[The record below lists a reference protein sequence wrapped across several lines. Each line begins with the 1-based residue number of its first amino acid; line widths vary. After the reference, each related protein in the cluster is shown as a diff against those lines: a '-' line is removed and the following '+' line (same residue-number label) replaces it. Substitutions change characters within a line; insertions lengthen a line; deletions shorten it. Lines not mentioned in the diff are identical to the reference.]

1 MSKIISVSRRTDIPA
16 FYSDWFMNRLKEGY
30 AGYVNPFGGQ
40 KYIVS
45 LKPEDV
51 TCFVFWSKNYK
62 PFIKKLE
69 TIKEMGYKF
78 YFNYTIT
85 GLPQIF
91 ECNLV
96 EKDIAI
102 EKLKELS
109 SLYSQKHINWRYDP
123 IIISEATDYNFHVKN
138 FENIASTLEGYVER
152 CYFSYAIQYG
162 KVKRN
167 FDKFQSENNIKIV
180 EPDANLRIKLANEL
194 ADIAGN
200 HGIKM
205 LTCCGDNLLSQKIAK
220 AHCVDGKIIEELFY
234 KKGFKLGE
242 KPTRKEC
249 GCTDSAD
256 IGSYDT
262 CPHGCIY
269 CYANMNKKVANIRYE
284 HHDKDAAFLGYSKA
298 DSDKWIEDVKRTQSE
313 KNIINVENKVKN
325 KNKDS
330 NTTLFD
336 YT

>member
-1 MSKIISVSRRTDIPA
+1 MKIISVSRRTDIPA
-16 FYSDWFMNRLKEGY
+16 FYGDWFMNRLKEGF

-40 KYIVS
+40 KYILP

-51 TCFVFWSKNYK
+51 TCFVFWSKNYT
-62 PFIKKLE
+62 PFFDNLKIIEK
-69 TIKEMGYKF
+69 MGYKF

-85 GLPQIF
+85 GLPNIF

-96 EKDIAI
+96 KKEISIDSLK
-102 EKLKELS
+102 KLS
-109 SLYSQKHINWRYDP
+109 DLYTPKHINWRYDP
-123 IIISEATDYNFHVKN
+123 IIVSEATDYNFHVKN
-138 FENIASTLEGYVER
+138 FEKIASALEGYVER

-200 HGIKM
+200 HGIKL
-205 LTCCGDNLLSQKIAK
+205 LTCCGDYLLNQKIAK

-234 KKGFKLGE
+234 KNGFKLGE
-242 KPTRKEC
+242 KPTRKDC

-256 IGSYDT
+256 IGAYDT

-269 CYANMNKKVANIRYE
+269 CYANMNKKIAENR
-284 HHDKDAAFLGYSKA
+284 HQNHDKNAAFLGFTKVE
-298 DSDKWIEDVKRTQSE
+298 SDKWVEDVKRTEIE
-313 KNIINVENKVKN
+313 KRTADVNERKIKEQGSKV
-325 KNKDS
+325 
-330 NTTLFD
+330 TLFD
-336 YT
+336 FV

>member
-16 FYSDWFMNRLKEGY
+16 FYSDWFMNRLKDGF

-62 PFIKKLE
+62 PFIDKLKNTE
-69 TIKEMGYKF
+69 DMGYKF

-85 GLPQIF
+85 GLPNIF

-96 EKDIAI
+96 KKETAI
-102 EKLKELS
+102 EALNELS
-109 SLYSQKHINWRYDP
+109 NLYTPEHINWRYDP
-123 IIISEATDYNFHVKN
+123 IIISDITDYNYHIKN
-138 FENIASTLEGYVER
+138 FEYLAKKLEGYVER

-167 FDKFQSENNIKIV
+167 FEKFEHENCLRIIDPDK
-180 EPDANLRIKLANEL
+180 DLRIKLADNL
-194 ADIAGN
+194 ADIADE
-200 HGIKM
+200 HAIKM
-205 LTCCGDNLLSQKIAK
+205 FTCCGDYLLSQKIGK
-220 AHCVDGKIIEELFY
+220 AHCIDGKIIEELWY
-234 KKGFKLGE
+234 MTGFESSE

-256 IGSYDT
+256 IGTYDT

-269 CYANMNKKVANIRYE
+269 CYANMNKKVAAVRYE
-284 HHDKDAAFLGYSKA
+284 HHDKDAAFLGYSKVE
-298 DSDKWIEDVKRTQSE
+298 SDKWVEDVKEAQSE
-313 KNIINVENKVKN
+313 KNILNIENKVKKTIN
-325 KNKDS
+325 S

-336 YT
+336 YA